1 MWTLYEMVLGVGV
14 LLYLPKAVWRRRLPH
29 RGFLLE
35 NIVDYRSIFV
45 EN

>member
-1 MWTLYEMVLGVGV
+1 MWTLYEVVLGV

-35 NIVDYRSIFV
+35 NIVD
-45 EN
+45 